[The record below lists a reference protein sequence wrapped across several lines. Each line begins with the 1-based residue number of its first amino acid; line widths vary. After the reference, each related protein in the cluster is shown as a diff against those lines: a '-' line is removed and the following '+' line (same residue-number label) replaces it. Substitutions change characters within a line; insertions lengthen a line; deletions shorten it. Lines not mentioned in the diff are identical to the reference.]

1 MPAPV
6 WGFAAAAYLPP
17 APEPYWEGI
26 NVAVIVNALRGYR
39 GVVTGE
45 RGIEAPDGVVDGVVK
60 FGPHNQPT
68 PDHPELPLS
77 GV

>member
-26 NVAVIVNALRGYR
+26 NVAVIVNALRG
-39 GVVTGE
+39 
-45 RGIEAPDGVVDGVVK
+45 
-60 FGPHNQPT
+60 
-68 PDHPELPLS
+68 
-77 GV
+77 